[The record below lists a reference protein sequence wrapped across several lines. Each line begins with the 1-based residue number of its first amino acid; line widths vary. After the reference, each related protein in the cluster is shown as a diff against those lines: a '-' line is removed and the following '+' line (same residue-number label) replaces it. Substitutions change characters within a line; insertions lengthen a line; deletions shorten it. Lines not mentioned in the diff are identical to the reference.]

1 MAAVAIDDEEE
12 APAVRRREEHADT
25 VWGSDDDGE
34 HVYDYRPSRLS
45 QPFGVGAAAAAA
57 AAGVAPAGADMAP
70 ASHATTSWGCDGEDD
85 DSSVGEQS
93 SPFSQSFRTG
103 GGGALATAAAGGV
116 NPQQP
121 PSPARYY
128 HHRHDSDEVVVA
140 PLWMPHAE
148 GQSGPG
154 EPDDLWADEGDG
166 RSGDTSRPRGNGN
179 NPNGVVAWGFGGP
192 GLSAALPALDDVDL
206 TADNENN
213 SSEAADLA
221 ATVTAGRISTPL
233 TMTPSP
239 WFNASGRDF
248 ARQSSAGGNDD
259 GKDRCNPHDLRSTS
273 TPPLVGGGAWFGR
286 WFTPNVPRRWRPPG
300 AAESSPMH
308 EARAAKYDF
317 ASKPQKPVVP
327 PVRDHRRSWLQ
338 RPSAFVA
345 RLRRRAV
352 RELGPP
358 RMPGGGLGAKQD
370 DSGSGVRAWGWWDN
384 FRNAPG
390 LIGRLAVCILAVCAL
405 WSTSLSVVVDVTGYV
420 IPSPSLTDVIT
431 AVLHAY
437 YIVQEQREANQECVA
452 RQSVYCDLDIS
463 NFEVLARDASVASL
477 ASTAATFEIA
487 VDAVA
492 LLENVTLEIPES
504 ISESLEDISALGDAL
519 VSCVSL
525 RGEDDDGGAAAAA
538 PCPVESARELAD
550 AAREELDYQLEVAR
564 AAFQEYADTYEAYKA
579 SAEESYDNW
588 IAFYSGVVLLLDD
601 HRVDIT
607 GSGPWSVLT
616 VSDFTIPPVE
626 VPSAS
631 GVLSDFG
638 DALTSS
644 EIWETV
650 SGAYGNYSDGVSS
663 RSGQI
668 TADVEAL
675 REEWRA
681 LTNAALANISTDSS
695 ALLDSAGSEFQAE
708 ADGYSSRSL
717 ALLEGLGP
725 AGPNLS
731 FPASPS
737 LNSTLLVGGASTVLP
752 SPVDYTFAAFTATD
766 VSFDSWVVS
775 LGNIA
780 LLLLAADYI
789 FRTAS
794 SLRLFV
800 RFWSRGGLGLPD
812 ADVRVDKAAASAG
825 GAAAG
830 LRRGVVRVLIHPATT
845 VLFSAVVLSL
855 VLYNLAS
862 VYGPLFADYRAGCVE
877 KSQNGSF
884 FGQNVYSV
892 AYNYAAEE
900 GNRDQWTYQEDH
912 TSRRGALCVELT
924 ADVRQYLAET
934 DAQLRSMYGAHY
946 EDVTAAATLASCIDT
961 AGMDALYAG
970 ACCGYDGYS
979 NDTCSSAT
987 ANSNLLQCPLNY
999 ASGVGQAFV
1008 PLEVLLSDPAC
1019 SAETLETAN
1028 WKVEDG
1034 IALDCDTIPTCR
1046 MTCVGPNE
1054 ELLQAVTIHAGC
1066 MVEWFFHAGTVRVAA
1081 TLLMFLFLN
1090 VSRIVLVGGVVKLN
1104 WSRLHPGVFT
1114 YKGTCTRAGELI
1126 VKNPEKKAARSR
1138 DNVAATAA
1146 AAAAA
1151 AAAGKA
1157 TLPSSGK
1164 SPLARAKSRI
1174 AARAKRNGPS
1184 LSRGSRGGGS
1194 SKGGGSGVGGSASE
1208 DTAGAPQQKREGL
1221 GRSKGKGER
1230 GERAA
1235 ADADAATVSP
1245 PDAPREQPMTFKQVI
1260 SGAIEEGLRDYE
1272 NGARWRILFG
1282 ILLNVPWMLVLWFG
1296 RGSNTAY
1303 VAE

>member
-1 MAAVAIDDEEE
+1 MAAVAIDDDEQGE
-12 APAVRRREEHADT
+12 PAAQWREEHADAA
-25 VWGSDDDGE
+25 WGSDDDGE
-34 HVYDYRPSRLS
+34 HVYDYRPSRFS
-45 QPFGVGAAAAAA
+45 QPFGMGAAAAA
-57 AAGVAPAGADMAP
+57 AAGVVPTSP
-70 ASHATTSWGCDGEDD
+70 NIPPTSHATTSWGCDGEDKGS
-85 DSSVGEQS
+85 SSVSEAGDPS
-93 SPFSQSFRTG
+93 SSFSQPLRMEAG
-103 GGGALATAAAGGV
+103 EYCATASAGV

-121 PSPARYY
+121 LSPTRYY
-128 HHRHDSDEVVVA
+128 HHRHNSDEVVVA
-140 PLWMPHAE
+140 PLWMPHAQ
-148 GQSGPG
+148 GQSELG

-166 RSGDTSRPRGNGN
+166 RSGDTSRPRGNGS
-179 NPNGVVAWGFGGP
+179 NPNGVVAGGLGP
-192 GLSAALPALDDVDL
+192 PWLSPTLPALDDVDL
-206 TADNENN
+206 TGDDENN
-213 SSEAADLA
+213 SLEAADLA
-221 ATVTAGRISTPL
+221 ATYPAGRISTPL

-239 WFNASGRDF
+239 WFKASGRDY
-248 ARQSSAGGNDD
+248 ARQSPAGNAGSNDGDHGRGNPQDSRSA
-259 GKDRCNPHDLRSTS
+259 S
-273 TPPLVGGGAWFGR
+273 TPPRVGSGAWFGR
-286 WFTPNVPRRWRPPG
+286 WFTPKFPRRWRPPG
-300 AAESSPMH
+300 AAAGSPMH
-308 EARAAKYDF
+308 EAPAAKYDF
-317 ASKPQKPVVP
+317 ASNPQRPVVP
-327 PVRDHRRSWLQ
+327 PARDRGRSWLQ
-338 RPSAFVA
+338 GPSAFVE
-345 RLRRRAV
+345 RLRRKAV

-358 RMPGGGLGAKQD
+358 RAPGGGLGANQGD
-370 DSGSGVRAWGWWDN
+370 TGPGVRAWGWWDN
-384 FRNAPG
+384 FKNAPG

-405 WSTSLSVVVDVTGYV
+405 WSTSLSVVVDVTSGV

-431 AVLHAY
+431 SVVHAY
-437 YIVQEQREANQECVA
+437 YIVQEQREASQECVA

-463 NFEVLARDASVASL
+463 TFEVLARDASVASL

-487 VDAVA
+487 VDAAA
-492 LLENVTLEIPES
+492 LLENVTFEIPAS
-504 ISESLEDISALGDAL
+504 VSESLEDISALGDVL

-525 RGEDDDGGAAAAA
+525 RGEDDDGGATTAAA
-538 PCPVESARELAD
+538 CPVESARELAD
-550 AAREELDYQLEVAR
+550 VAREELDYQLEVAR
-564 AAFQEYADTYEAYKA
+564 AAFQEYADTYEEYRA

-588 IAFYSGVVLLLDD
+588 LAFFTGVMQLLDD
-601 HRVDIT
+601 NKIDIE
-607 GSGPWSVLT
+607 GSGPWSDLIL
-616 VSDFTIPPVE
+616 SDFTIPPLE

-631 GVLSDFG
+631 GVLSEFG

-644 EIWETV
+644 EIWEAV
-650 SGAYGNYSDGVSS
+650 SGAYGNYSAGASS
-663 RSGQI
+663 RSSKI

-675 REEWRA
+675 REEWRVLA
-681 LTNAALANISTDSS
+681 NAALANITADSS
-695 ALLDSAGSEFQAE
+695 ALLDSAGLDFQAE
-708 ADGYSSRSL
+708 ADGYSASSL
-717 ALLEGLGP
+717 ALLEEFGP

-737 LNSTLLVGGASTVLP
+737 LNSTLLVGGASTVVS
-752 SPVDYTFAAFTATD
+752 SPVEYTFAAFTAAG

-775 LGNIA
+775 LGNIM

-800 RFWSRGGLGLPD
+800 RFWGRGGLGLPD

-845 VLFSAVVLSL
+845 VLFSGVVLSL

-877 KSQNGSF
+877 KSQTGSF
-884 FGQNVYSV
+884 FGQNVYSI

-934 DAQLRSMYGAHY
+934 DAQLRTMYEAHY
-946 EDVTAAATLASCIDT
+946 DDVTAAAILASCIDT
-961 AGMDALYAG
+961 AGMDALYAE

-987 ANSNLLQCPLNY
+987 ANSSLLQCPLNY
-999 ASGVGQAFV
+999 ASGVGQAFGSLAV
-1008 PLEVLLSDPAC
+1008 PLSDPAC

-1034 IALDCDTIPTCR
+1034 IVLDCDTIPTCR

-1066 MVEWFFHAGTVRVAA
+1066 MVEWFFHAGTVRLAA

-1090 VSRIVLVGGVVKLN
+1090 VSRVVLVGGVVKLN

-1126 VKNPEKKAARSR
+1126 VKNPEKIAAKSR

-1146 AAAAA
+1146 
-1151 AAAGKA
+1151 GKG

-1174 AARAKRNGPS
+1174 AARAKRNAP
-1184 LSRGSRGGGS
+1184 LPSRGSRGGDNF
-1194 SKGGGSGVGGSASE
+1194 KGRGSGVGDSASE
-1208 DTAGAPQQKREGL
+1208 HTAGALEQRG
-1221 GRSKGKGER
+1221 GVGGSKGKGER
-1230 GERAA
+1230 GEPPAA
-1235 ADADAATVSP
+1235 AAAAATVSP
-1245 PDAPREQPMTFKQVI
+1245 ADAPREEPMTFKQVI

-1282 ILLNVPWMLVLWFG
+1282 ILLNIPWMLVLWFG